1 MTALEIIKT
10 VEKLN
15 QDQYEIVVEY
25 DRVNSTNLV
34 WTYLNNIGPDYHT
47 GLNRWL
53 NINVYSEANKE
64 EYDLRKEMGI

>member
-53 NINVYSEANKE
+53 NINVYSEADKE